1 MTSAIQIRVNDDSNP
16 YKALA
21 EYEMLER
28 LEKSRA
34 HAVQGMVKDAEKI
47 SQDMRKIWIIR

>member
-47 SQDMRKIWIIR
+47 SQDMRKKYGL